1 MRRGYVWQPS
11 PDPVDPNHIGPARRT
26 AYALALLDLEVVSR
40 GTLRSLLPDGVRR
53 RLPEQTIRQHRERRV
68 DPSRSV
74 NRVTV
79 KFQDALRDFDQQGW
93 IRRGQK
99 YVLVVERQALLDY
112 ALDGLR
118 FMPKQLLRVEVAI
131 DRINEEL
138 QTAQLTAAAVEQAE
152 RERHALM
159 ALMRNGTPGAKWSGR
174 GSVRRV
180 GPAGSGE

>member
-1 MRRGYVWQPS
+1 MKPGYIWRPS
-11 PDPVDPNHIGPARRT
+11 SDPADPNQVGPARRT
-26 AYALALLDLEVVSR
+26 AYALACLGLDVVSR
-40 GTLRSLLPDGVRR
+40 STLRSLLPDGSRR

-68 DPSRSV
+68 DPTRGV

-79 KFQDALRDFDQQGW
+79 KFQDALRAFDQQGW

-118 FMPKQLLRVEVAI
+118 FMPKQLLQIETTI
-131 DRINEEL
+131 DQLNEEL
-138 QTAQLTAAAVEQAE
+138 RTAQMTVAAIEQAE